1 MSFLQKEIKCH
12 NLNSSNSV
20 FSDFGRRMS
29 SFIFGSQP
37 VSNKDAVS
45 VNSTVVHYSCGRV
58 QLYNND
64 SILKAVHVYFQC

>member
-20 FSDFGRRMS
+20 FSDFGRRVS

-45 VNSTVVHYSCGRV
+45 VNSCS
-58 QLYNND
+58 LF
-64 SILKAVHVYFQC
+64 LW